1 MPLKI
6 VLFTLPKCPASKA
19 ARSWLT
25 QQRIDFSEYD
35 LSDVDV
41 QQELRDLEKR
51 AQRRL
56 EHTPVSVIN
65 GKVFEGFDPNAYEQ
79 ILSAELDEES

>member
-6 VLFTLPKCPASKA
+6 VLFTMPKCAASKA

-51 AQRRL
+51 VQRRL
-56 EHTPVSVIN
+56 EHTPISVIN
-65 GKVFEGFDPNAYEQ
+65 GKIFEGFDAAAYEQ
-79 ILSAELDEES
+79 ILSAELDNE

>member
-6 VLFTLPKCPASKA
+6 VLFTLPKCAASKA

-41 QQELRDLEKR
+41 QQELRDWKN
-51 AQRRL
+51 ACSAAF

-79 ILSAELDEES
+79 ILSAELDEEG